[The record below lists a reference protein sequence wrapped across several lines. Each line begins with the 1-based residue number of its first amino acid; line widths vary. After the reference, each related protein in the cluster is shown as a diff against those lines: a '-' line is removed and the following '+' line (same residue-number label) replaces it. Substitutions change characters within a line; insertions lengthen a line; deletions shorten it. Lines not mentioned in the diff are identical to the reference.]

1 MSEGSIGERARK
13 ELRNYAIVAGYLY
26 VCFGA
31 LLFYKSALLQQ
42 EGVNFLPH
50 GIAAVKALV
59 LGKFILLGEA
69 AGVGASVR
77 GRTLAGTIAIKSV
90 LFFALLVALSVVEEL
105 VVGRV
110 HGHSF
115 AQTIAEFERHSLFE
129 MLATSLLLL
138 LVLVPLIAFKEFA
151 RVIGPGVLRSPP
163 PGTDQSGKQD

>member
-1 MSEGSIGERARK
+1 MSEGSIGERAHE

-31 LLFYKSALLQQ
+31 LLLYKSALLQQ
-42 EGVNFLPH
+42 EGVSFLPH

-69 AGVGASVR
+69 AGLGKQAS
-77 GRTLAGTIAIKSV
+77 GRTLAGAIAIKSV

-115 AQTIAEFERHSLFE
+115 AQTINEYERHSLLE

>member
-1 MSEGSIGERARK
+1 MSEGSIKERARM
-13 ELRNYAIVAGYLY
+13 ELRNYAIVAAYLY

-31 LLFYKSALLQQ
+31 LLLYKSALLQQ
-42 EGVNFLPH
+42 EGVSVLPH

-69 AGVGASVR
+69 AGVGKRAR
-77 GRTLAGTIAIKSV
+77 GRTLAGAIAIKSV

-115 AQTIAEFERHSLFE
+115 AQTIAEFERHSLLE

-151 RVIGPGVLRSPP
+151 RVIGPGALRSRLQ
-163 PGTDQSGKQD
+163 GSDQAGKPD